1 MSFSEEFNGWIVSAL
16 ASEVPK
22 TVVAYSFNLFEL
34 PPGDAKY
41 GIELIGSDEFDT
53 DDSDWACS
61 ETWVANPRSI
71 SIPRASGDGPWEEC
85 LDHVKGLLMNTLSK
99 SSATASKLKDAR
111 AVAIGF
117 VDGDLEL
124 IWKR

>member
-71 SIPRASGDGPWEEC
+71 SIPRAFGDGAWEEC
-85 LDHVKGLLMNTLSK
+85 LDDVKGLLTNTLSK